1 MRNGCANKALNPQ
14 PQRTRRT
21 CVVGSGDHDHS
32 ASSRRSPRSLR
43 FKICIWTLLAAL
55 TTQSGCTRKFFRNQ
69 ADKEVDCVLTE
80 KNKYD
85 AWRID
90 GSYYLPPDPRAR
102 FADPSCPDRPPMPP
116 DDPATK
122 ELSPNPQK
130 PGKAGVG
137 SFEGTG
143 YLELIAAWDAE
154 NRTKLPPEDPNAVPA
169 TPGMTGPP
177 IKRTEPLDKGLET
190 KERPYILTL
199 EQACEIA
206 LFNSREFQDER
217 ENLYLSALA
226 VTLQRFAFTYQFF
239 ATEEVIRERSGSERP
254 EGPGNRWRFNTVAGV
269 SKLFPTGALLL
280 FRFANQVVVNMAST
294 GGPRVITPSDLSLD
308 VVQPLLRGGGR
319 AVTLEPLTQ
328 TERNLV
334 YSIRGFARF
343 RKEFFVAIAG
353 GGEFGNDFA
362 PGSPLPPSGQAPTE
376 GYLPTLLRA
385 YQLENEKQNVAA
397 LESTLALYRALQE
410 GGDVSQLQV
419 DQVELD
425 LLNSRANVLQFTQL
439 LRDALDRFKQ
449 QLGVPTPIPIQLD
462 DSELRPLKEQQQR
475 FLEIVN
481 QFEDIRNIV
490 NRSDWAAQPELI
502 RQRLRQRIG
511 EAPLLQNTRFRT
523 SFPERWAAIE
533 PWTNDQ
539 LQARKDEL
547 VTENRVV
554 LKQRD
559 EYVTRSEV
567 PPPELNNKLELIRRE
582 LQLLEF
588 ERSLRA
594 YLAKPWEV
602 PGLDETRQAAIR
614 ASAYRDA
621 ASDFVVAL
629 GEARDERLAQVRE
642 HWPDLPAIR
651 LGEHDLIK
659 GDLDQSTA
667 IASQAALANRFDLMN
682 ARAQVVDAWR
692 QITVTANDLFGVL
705 NVRYRLDS
713 FTPPLGTQPFDFAG
727 SRTRHAL
734 ILNGELPLVR
744 QAERNAYRTAL
755 IGYQRSR
762 RILQQAEDQVLTNVR
777 SELRQLRFLAEN
789 YKIQQRA
796 VELAYYQV
804 ESSLNVLQAPPRV
817 VPGGGGGAGGA
828 GGSDS
833 GSQAALTQQ
842 LLNAFSRLLRAQN
855 QLYGVYQSYL
865 VTRYQ
870 LYRDLELMTFDRRGV
885 WIDDTNDDTHQQP
898 EALGRPATLPEP
910 RAIPNGNGPQK

>member
-1 MRNGCANKALNPQ
+1 
-14 PQRTRRT
+14 
-21 CVVGSGDHDHS
+21 
-32 ASSRRSPRSLR
+32 
-43 FKICIWTLLAAL
+43 LAAFL
-55 TTQSGCTRKFFRNQ
+55 AIIALPTGCTRKFYRNQ
-69 ADKEVDCVLTE
+69 ADREVDGILTE
-80 KNKYD
+80 KNVYD
-85 AWRID
+85 PWRID
-90 GSYYLPPDPRAR
+90 SSYYLPPDPRAR
-102 FADPSCPDRPPMPP
+102 FAAGPGKPDRPPMPP
-116 DDPATK
+116 DDPATRN
-122 ELSPNPQK
+122 LSPNPQK
-130 PGKAGVG
+130 PGKAGIG
-137 SFEGTG
+137 NFEGTG
-143 YLELIAAWDAE
+143 YLELMASWDAE
-154 NRTKLPPEDPNAVPA
+154 NRAKRPPEDPNAVPA

-177 IKRTEPLDKGLET
+177 IKRDEPLDKGLET
-190 KERPYILTL
+190 HERPFLLTL
-199 EQACEIA
+199 DQAVELA
-206 LFNSREFQDER
+206 LFNSREFQDQR

-239 ATEEVIRERSGSERP
+239 ATEELVREYSGRERP
-254 EGPGNRWRFNTVAGV
+254 EGLGNRWRSNPTAGV

-280 FRFANQVVVNMAST
+280 FRFANQLVLNMAAGSE
-294 GGPRVITPSDLSLD
+294 PRVVAPSNLSLD

-328 TERNLV
+328 SERNLV

-362 PGSPLPPSGQAPTE
+362 PGSPLPPSGNAPTE
-376 GYLPTLLRA
+376 GFLPTLLRA

-397 LESTLALYRALQE
+397 LESTLALFRALQE

-425 LLNSRANVLQFTQL
+425 LLNSRANVLQITQQ

-449 QLGVPTPIPIQLD
+449 QLGVPVPVPIKLD

-481 QFEDIRNIV
+481 QFEEVRDVV
-490 NRSDWAAQPELI
+490 NRTDWANEPDTV

-511 EAPLLQNTRFRT
+511 DAPLLKNTKFRT
-523 SFPERWAAIE
+523 TFPERWSVVE
-533 PWTNDQ
+533 Q
-539 LQARKDEL
+539 LSDDEL
-547 VTENRVV
+547 KARTQQVTAERDAQ
-554 LKQRD
+554 LKA
-559 EYVTRSEV
+559 RSALLGTSQEV
-567 PPPELNNKLELIRRE
+567 PPELTVRIEKLQHELELF
-582 LQLLEF
+582 EF
-588 ERSLRA
+588 ERSLRVF
-594 YLAKPWEV
+594 LAKPWLQ
-602 PGLDETRQAAIR
+602 PGIDEKRQASMR
-614 ASAYRDA
+614 ASLFRDA
-621 ASDFVVAL
+621 ASDFVVCL
-629 GEARDERLAQVRE
+629 GEARNERLAHVRE
-642 HWPDLPAIR
+642 NWPDLPAIR
-651 LGEHDLIK
+651 LGNLDLIEA
-659 GDLDQSTA
+659 DLDQATA
-667 IASQAALANRFDLMN
+667 LASQTALANRFDLMN

-692 QITVTANDLFGVL
+692 QITVTANELFGIL

-734 ILNGELPLVR
+734 VLNGELPLVR

-755 IGYQRSR
+755 IGYQRYR

-817 VPGGGGGAGGA
+817 QQAGAGGA
-828 GGSDS
+828 GGTDS

-855 QLYGVYQSYL
+855 QLYSVYQNYL

-885 WIDDTNDDTHQQP
+885 WIDDANVESNQP
-898 EALGRPATLPEP
+898 REPDVQPDQLPQP
-910 RAIPNGNGPQK
+910 RVLPDVGGPP